1 MRNPHWTQLSSHKE
15 YEVLMDERVHGWVVK
30 IDSKWVARNESATI
44 RAEFDTIDEA
54 KDFLK
59 TMLGATE

>member
-1 MRNPHWTQLSSHKE
+1 MRNPQWMPLSSHAD
-15 YEVLMDERVHGWVVK
+15 YEVLMDTRVRGWVVK
-30 IDSKWVARNESATI
+30 IDGKWVARDETATI
-44 RAEFDTIDEA
+44 RAEFTTIDEA